1 MPRAAWAEHRAS
13 RSIGGLIGGLIEMPR
28 RRTDL
33 LEERHRLEDDDLAA
47 EGEREEGVP
56 AEVAADVDNEPAR
69 PGAAAPRRLVPRVRE
84 HWLEHE
90 LLTHTLHVS
99 VVGVVRER
107 ERRVGVGG
115 HALERLT
122 EWRTPPVARLRTDH
136 AERTL
141 AARTQCQHGA
151 GVVLSLAQVALLHAP
166 LDVAAGRRDAARG
179 RLVYERERRT
189 MQRVAGRGVRWH
201 AGSHGT
207 VWVTMEAHLENN

>member
-136 AERTL
+136 AERAL
-141 AARTQCQHGA
+141 AARTQRQHGA

-207 VWVTMEAHLENN
+207 VCVRGIISGTR